1 MVKIKKD
8 LIFSPLRPFSLRL
21 STSAMID
28 VKVVQI
34 KPSSIVFNILSI
46 CQKIL
51 QLVLKLNRK
60 KFGRLVYYF
69 DVTLFLMYLILI
81 NMYCITMPKITT
93 NLLDNVR
100 RCPIFLTTEQA
111 QNQTLVDHL
120 IQVSV
125 SHTSGFLVLST
136 CFLKQHGMLQPF
148 SVKSKY
154 RLP

>member
-21 STSAMID
+21 SISAMID

-46 CQKIL
+46 CQKNL

-69 DVTLFLMYLILI
+69 DVTVPYV
-81 NMYCITMPKITT
+81 P
-93 NLLDNVR
+93 D
-100 RCPIFLTTEQA
+100 P
-111 QNQTLVDHL
+111 D
-120 IQVSV
+120 
-125 SHTSGFLVLST
+125 
-136 CFLKQHGMLQPF
+136 
-148 SVKSKY
+148 
-154 RLP
+154 